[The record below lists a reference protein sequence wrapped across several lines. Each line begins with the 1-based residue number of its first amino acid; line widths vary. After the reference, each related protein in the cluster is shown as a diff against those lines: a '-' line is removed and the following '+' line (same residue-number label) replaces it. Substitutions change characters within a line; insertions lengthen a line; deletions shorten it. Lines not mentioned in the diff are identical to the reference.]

1 MILHPLPRVNEL
13 PDEWEQHPGFV
24 VWRQVRNGM
33 WMRAALLA
41 HIHGADDEI
50 RARATRLGLVG

>member
-1 MILHPLPRVNEL
+1 MHPLPRVNEL
-13 PDEWEQHPGFV
+13 PDEWEEHPGFV

-41 HIHGADDEI
+41 DLHGATDEI
-50 RARATRLGLVG
+50 LSRAHRVLAG